1 MKTLLQLV
9 EEWRLQAASL
19 SMGRLGGPLAA
30 RKLECA
36 NELEAWVRE
45 LAGELDK
52 AEADQQ
58 AGRVGSLGPLYD
70 TGINVGRATIRGLLG
85 VK

>member
-9 EEWRLQAASL
+9 EEWRRMDLTS
-19 SMGRLGGPLAA
+19 PV
-30 RKLECA
+30 CA
-36 NELEAWVRE
+36 DELEAWVRE

>member
-1 MKTLLQLV
+1 MLTQLS
-9 EEWRLQAASL
+9 AAEL
-19 SMGRLGGPLAA
+19 GRKVAA
-30 RKLECA
+30 REVSA
-36 NELEAWVRE
+36 TEVAEAF
-45 LAGELDK
+45 LDK